1 MLTTPSTSFIG
12 LLTLTL
18 LVPACGGGGATE
30 TSPESTGTEAGTE
43 AGAETEAGDEAET
56 GDETGDETGTDPD
69 PDPDPEACWTD
80 LSFGEQQVFYQ
91 GFPDGSEG
99 ISFGADGLL
108 YVTTREPGGGTI
120 WRLDAAANLSEFAK
134 VPYALGLAARPEGG
148 FVVASF
154 GINNEPDGAVYA
166 VTAEGIASE
175 LTDGIDNAN
184 FVALVADGSA
194 LISDASD
201 TRVFHVTPAGE
212 LSVVIEQVPSPN
224 GMAYSPARDYFYVA
238 STFTPV
244 GQLTRFEV
252 DDAGLPI
259 EASAVEILQLG
270 PVTTP
275 DGLAVDADGMVYVAA
290 TVPGQVWRVRGDAEA
305 VESGELVAEGLGS
318 PASLAFGRGPEFDP
332 CSIYLT
338 QLFGDQIIRV
348 AIGTPGAAL

>member
-1 MLTTPSTSFIG
+1 MLATPPARFIG

-18 LVPACGGGGATE
+18 LVPACGGGGATDAGDDGSGE
-30 TSPESTGTEAGTE
+30 TAGSTGTETGTDT
-43 AGAETEAGDEAET
+43 GTDT
-56 GDETGDETGTDPD
+56 GDETETGTDTDVD
-69 PDPDPEACWTD
+69 PDACWTD

-91 GFPDGSEG
+91 GFADGSEG
-99 ISFGADGLL
+99 ITFGADGLL
-108 YVTTREPGGGTI
+108 YVTTREPGEGTI
-120 WRLDAAANLSEFAK
+120 WRLDADANLSEFAK

-154 GINNEPDGAVYA
+154 GINNQPDGGVYA
-166 VTAEGIASE
+166 VTADGVASE

-184 FVALVADGSA
+184 FIALVADGSA
-194 LISDASD
+194 LVSDASD
-201 TRVFHVTPAGE
+201 TRVFRVTPAGE

-252 DDAGLPI
+252 DSAGLPI

-270 PVTTP
+270 PATTP
-275 DGLAVDADGMVYVAA
+275 DGLAVDAEGMVYVAA
-290 TVPGQVWRVRGDAEA
+290 TIPGQVWRVRGDAEA

-318 PASLAFGRGPEFDP
+318 PASLAFGRGPGFDP
-332 CSIYLT
+332 CSIYVT
-338 QLFGDQIIRV
+338 QLFGNQIIRV
-348 AIGTPGAAL
+348 AIGTPGAEL